1 MNQHIG
7 DSRTGVSTCKFPF
20 MSVILVWKIKDKM
33 NHFLKKNVM
42 RGHSKST
49 FVEEGRGVIEK

>member
-1 MNQHIG
+1 MKQHIG

-49 FVEEGRGVIEK
+49 FVEERRRVIEK